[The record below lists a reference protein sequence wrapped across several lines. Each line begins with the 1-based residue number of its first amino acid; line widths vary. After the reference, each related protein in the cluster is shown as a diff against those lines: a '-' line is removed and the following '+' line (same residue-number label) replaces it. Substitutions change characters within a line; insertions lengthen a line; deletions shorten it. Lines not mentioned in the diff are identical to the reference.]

1 MLKRYIVACDCDDV
15 MNNLMDVTIQKFE
28 ERTGA
33 PFDWSR
39 VTCFDLSQYL
49 SREEV
54 DIIHSIW
61 ADMSMWESLLPQPK
75 SQMALKAIQAD
86 GCDVYVATATD
97 LRNAYIKQQWIA
109 KYYPFIPNDNF
120 IVIQDKS
127 LLQCDFIID
136 DRLETLKQCSPAIHR
151 ICVNKPWNQ
160 QKNWQDDAR
169 SIHRVADLAEAHEVI
184 KQIIEEESRY

>member
-1 MLKRYIVACDCDDV
+1 MFKRYIVACDCDDV

-28 ERTGA
+28 ECTGA

-39 VTCFDLSQYL
+39 VTCFDLSQCL
-49 SREEV
+49 SKEEI

-61 ADMSMWESLLPQPK
+61 ADLTMWESLLPQPK

-151 ICVNKPWNQ
+151 ICVDKPWNR

-169 SIHRVADLAEAHEVI
+169 SIHRVADLVEAHEVI
-184 KQIIEEESRY
+184 KQIMEEENRY